1 VPFRLL
7 YLVTIRRF
15 GWLKLLASTSAANNV
30 EILIPRHEVA
40 VLRRQVTRPRPTRP
54 DRVILSTLTRLL
66 PRPLRQH
73 RIVTPATLLAWHRQ
87 ADHQTLDLSP
97 PIRPPT
103 DHRRNPGSGATPGT
117 AEPPPGATAAST
129 ANSPDS
135 GTAWAPALSAG
146 CWLPPGWVQHPAGQ
160 TPNGEP
166 SYALRPPGC
175 WPPTSSPSTPSR
187 CAVYRA
193 ITRHLCGELVFRRIP
208 AIMT

>member
-15 GWLKLLASTSAANNV
+15 SWLKLLASTSAANNV

-54 DRVILSTLTRLL
+54 DRAILSTLTRLL

-117 AEPPPGATAAST
+117 AEPLLGPPPPPRRTRRTRAPRGHRHYPPDVGCRPAGSSTPPGRHRVASFPMRLGHRAAGHRLLHPRHHH
-129 ANSPDS
+129 A
-135 GTAWAPALSAG
+135 AP
-146 CWLPPGWVQHPAGQ
+146 CTVP
-160 TPNGEP
+160 
-166 SYALRPPGC
+166 
-175 WPPTSSPSTPSR
+175 
-187 CAVYRA
+187 
-193 ITRHLCGELVFRRIP
+193 
-208 AIMT
+208 